1 MLKGKLN
8 QERCMG
14 NADIWDSPEADG
26 ICRTH
31 AKEAPRGDGK
41 EIGFPPLGFEQPLK
55 VGTRIFLLDKQP

>member
-1 MLKGKLN
+1 
-8 QERCMG
+8 MG

-55 VGTRIFLLDKQP
+55 VGTRIFLLDTQL